1 MRISPRRRE
10 GPEVNITP
18 LIDVVFLLLIFFMV
32 STTFERETELGIEL
46 PEASAAAD
54 PTRKEF
60 LELSVDAKGRYYL
73 DGRPLVNTRIATLV
87 QALRQRAA
95 ELGGDPPVVVSGD
108 RASPYQ
114 AVMAILDATRQAG
127 LTRVR
132 FAAQLAEPEAS
143 GN

>member
-1 MRISPRRRE
+1 MRIARRRRE
-10 GPEVNITP
+10 GPELNITP

-32 STTFERETELGIEL
+32 STTFQRQSELAIEL

-54 PTRKEF
+54 PTRKDF
-60 LELSVDAKGRYYL
+60 LEVSVDAKGRYYL
-73 DGRPLVNTRIATLV
+73 DGRPLLNTQTATLV
-87 QALRQRAA
+87 QALRQRAG

-108 RASPYQ
+108 RSSPYQ
-114 AVMAILDATRQAG
+114 SVMAVLDAAQRVG

-132 FAAQLAEPEAS
+132 FATQIAPAEAP